1 MRSMITI
8 LFAIFC
14 MGLHADE
21 ADSINIFVTKLFLNN
36 PTNEEVIRAYN
47 QIVTGRTFEQSE
59 DQNIFES
66 VRRSLH
72 DEEIAI
78 EAFEMTKDDGT
89 KEYVLF
95 AVRNY
100 YDAPKF
106 MELFNEDVLHD
117 EIVKGEKAFKDTIVA
132 TMLLSPLL
140 DELKTVKTIY
150 FTPAGKF
157 HSFPI
162 EYCNI
167 EDGVMLA
174 DKYEFYRLTSSA
186 ILTQRK
192 EAQEVYQKYAIYGGI
207 DFDALPVFE
216 EKYDE
221 SLPKYKFGF
230 LRDSY
235 LAGVDI
241 HHMLTEKGLKSFLYD
256 NDHATEKS
264 LKDIFRQN
272 IQVFLIETHGVSV
285 PGNTKTDGPD
295 ALMLSGAS
303 YVMEGGIV
311 PEGYEDGLVT
321 TSEISILNLSSIDL
335 AVISACKS
343 ALGRVSWKG
352 VDGLPRAFKT
362 AGVKS
367 LVMTTDDVVDY
378 VSGMIWRLFFRN
390 LIDGMGKR
398 VALLN
403 AIKEA
408 RTTLDGFYASPKY
421 WTPFVLI
428 DGIDF

>member
-8 LFAIFC
+8 LFTIFC
-14 MGLHADE
+14 MSLHADV
-21 ADSINIFVTKLFLNN
+21 ADSIIISVTKLLLNN
-36 PTNEEVIRAYN
+36 PTEKEVILAYN
-47 QIVTGRTFEQSE
+47 QIVIGRAFGQFE
-59 DQNIFES
+59 DQNLFES

-78 EAFEMTKDDGT
+78 ETFEMTKNDGI
-89 KEYVLF
+89 KEYALF
-95 AVRNY
+95 AVRNN

-106 MELFNEDVLHD
+106 IELFKEDDLCD
-117 EIVKGEKAFKDTIVA
+117 EIGKGERVFKDTVVA
-132 TMLLSPLL
+132 NMLLKPLL
-140 DELKTVKTIY
+140 NELNTVKTIY
-150 FTPAGKF
+150 FTPVGIL

-162 EYCNI
+162 EYCNT
-167 EDGVMLA
+167 EDEVMLA
-174 DKYEFYRLTSSA
+174 EKYEFYRLTSSA

-192 EAQEVYQKYAIYGGI
+192 AEYEIYQTYAIYGGI
-207 DFDALPVFE
+207 DFDALPAFE

-221 SLPKYKFGF
+221 SLPKNKFGF

-235 LAGVDI
+235 LAAVDI
-241 HHMLTEKGLKSFLYD
+241 HHFLTEKGLKSSLYD
-256 NDHATEKS
+256 NDQATEKS
-264 LKDIFRQN
+264 FMDIPLQN

-285 PGNTKTDGPD
+285 PGNIETDGPD

-311 PEGYEDGLVT
+311 PEGYEDGLMT
-321 TSEISILNLSSIDL
+321 TSEISMINLSGIEL

-343 ALGRVSWKG
+343 ALGSVSWKG
-352 VDGLPRAFKT
+352 VGGLLHAFKT

-378 VSGMIWRLFFRN
+378 VSGMIWRFFFKN

-398 VALLN
+398 EALLN

-408 RTTLDGFYASPKY
+408 RTTHDGFYASPKY
-421 WTPFVLI
+421 WTPFILI
-428 DGIDF
+428 DGINF